1 MAPRGAID
9 ATKALGQLKNSFC
22 AIITS
27 KMSKVLIIE
36 DDKFLSSIL
45 KSRLEKD
52 GLEVVQAFDGDEGLN
67 MLKQDR
73 PDLILLDLIMPK
85 VSGFEVLEQI
95 SLDPQ
100 LSHIPVMIASNL
112 GQDSDIQKAKSLGA
126 VEYYVKVRTTIDDL
140 TKMVK
145 NLISQGQ
152 AGLPPAATPPITP
165 TP

>member
-1 MAPRGAID
+1 MA
-9 ATKALGQLKNSFC
+9 
-22 AIITS
+22 
-27 KMSKVLIIE
+27 KVLIIE

-52 GLEVVQAFDGDEGLN
+52 GLAVAQAFDGDEGLT

-100 LSHIPVMIASNL
+100 LSRIPVMIASNL

-140 TKMVK
+140 AKMVK
-145 NLISQGQ
+145 NLIAQGA
-152 AGLPPAATPPITP
+152 AGSPPPAIPPITP